1 MKLSDCI
8 NPKYK
13 DLTFRTSESN
23 IDAWRMLSDLLAYAE
38 HGTVYLLSVNPTY
51 DDDDNNMTIVINVD
65 VDYLDNIKSWL
76 ASQIVL
82 DNGHY
87 IVEETA

>member
-8 NPKYK
+8 NPNYK

-23 IDAWRMLSDLLAYAE
+23 IDAWQLLCDLMAYAE
-38 HGTVYLLSVNPTY
+38 LGTVYLVSVNPTY
-51 DDDDNNMTIVINVD
+51 DDDANALTIVINVD
-65 VDYLDNIKSWL
+65 VDCLDNIKSWV
-76 ASQIVL
+76 ASQIAIH
-82 DNGHY
+82 NGHY

>member
-1 MKLSDCI
+1 MKVSDCI
-8 NPKYK
+8 NPNYK
-13 DLTFRTSESN
+13 DLTFTTSESN

-38 HGTVYLLSVNPTY
+38 HGTVYLVSVNPTY
-51 DDDDNNMTIVINVD
+51 DDDANTLTIVINVD
-65 VDYLDNIKSWL
+65 VDCLDNIKTWV
-76 ASQIVL
+76 ASQIAI